1 MSVFWPVLSII
12 LLVLA
17 AGIHLRWRTIDQRRR
32 QAAAAERDRMEQ
44 AHRVDRAE
52 ILSHQSALLN
62 SMAEGILLL
71 DLQGKIR
78 LTNPAFNA
86 AFQVTGSIEN
96 RSFLEVVRL
105 PELSDLVA
113 RAARKE
119 PVLGHELRLSAQE
132 RWLSVNA
139 SPVIDSSGSVQGTV
153 LVFHDVTRLKKL
165 EGARRDFVA
174 NVSHELRTPLSLIK
188 GYVETLLNGAK
199 DQPEVAEKFLRT
211 IDRNAERLRL
221 LMEDLLTVSQLES
234 GGLQMEFR
242 PVALLPLCRKI
253 CEDFRPRAAGRK
265 ATLNADLPEL
275 TVRADLHR
283 LEQVLSNLVDN
294 AIKYG
299 REGGA
304 VQITARALPET
315 KQVEVA
321 VVDNGPGIP
330 PESLERVFERFYRVD
345 KGRSRDQGGTGLGL
359 SIVKHIV
366 LSHGGRIWVE
376 STPGQGAAFKF
387 TLPVGK

>member
-1 MSVFWPVLSII
+1 MSALWPILSFIF
-12 LLVLA
+12 LA
-17 AGIHLRWRTIDQRRR
+17 LAVGIHLRWRALDQRRR
-32 QAAAAERDRMEQ
+32 QTAATEKARMEQ
-44 AHRVDRAE
+44 AHEADRAE
-52 ILSHQSALLN
+52 ILSRQAALLN

-71 DLQGKIR
+71 DLQGKVR

-86 AFQVTGSIEN
+86 TFKFSGPVEN

-113 RAARKE
+113 RAARNE
-119 PVLGHELRLSAQE
+119 SVLGQELRMPAEE

-139 SPVIDSSGSVQGTV
+139 SPVINGGGAVQGTL

-242 PVALLPLCRKI
+242 PVAIQPLCRKI
-253 CEDFRPRAAGRK
+253 CEDLRQKAAGRK
-265 ATLNADLPEL
+265 TSLRAELPEL
-275 TVRADLHR
+275 LVR
-283 LEQVLSNLVDN
+283 
-294 AIKYG
+294 
-299 REGGA
+299 
-304 VQITARALPET
+304 
-315 KQVEVA
+315 
-321 VVDNGPGIP
+321 
-330 PESLERVFERFYRVD
+330 
-345 KGRSRDQGGTGLGL
+345 GRSPSAGAGPVQPRGQRD
-359 SIVKHIV
+359 
-366 LSHGGRIWVE
+366 
-376 STPGQGAAFKF
+376 
-387 TLPVGK
+387 

>member
-17 AGIHLRWRTIDQRRR
+17 AGIHLRWRAIDQRRR

-86 AFQVTGSIEN
+86 AFQLTGSIEN

-105 PELSDLVA
+105 PELSELVA

-119 PVLGHELRLSAQE
+119 PVLSHELRLPAKES
-132 RWLSVNA
+132 WLSVNA

-315 KQVEVA
+315 NQVEVA

-330 PESLERVFERFYRVD
+330 PESLDRVFERFYRVD

-376 STPGQGAAFKF
+376 SKPGQGAAFRF